1 MRCYLPFPGCTAGF
15 CLRSYLAP
23 HLRLS
28 RKSWAAF
35 SCHFAYRRGEKK
47 KSKRKRKTE
56 TKQACKHRARLMR
69 SEFLFLPRNKEVGT
83 LSKQFVMGFLIIPA
97 L

>member
-35 SCHFAYRRGEKK
+35 SCHFACRGEGKK
-47 KSKRKRKTE
+47 KKEKLKQDRHVNTERGRCGVNSYFFPEIRK
-56 TKQACKHRARLMR
+56 
-69 SEFLFLPRNKEVGT
+69 SER
-83 LSKQFVMGFLIIPA
+83 
-97 L
+97 